1 MKQVLKLTKRN
12 VILFFK
18 DKGFFFVSLIIPVV
32 LLLLYALFLG
42 KIYSDSFVGAV
53 DGMQISQTLIDGFVG
68 AQLCS
73 SILSVTCVT
82 VAFCSNMLMVQD
94 KATGVY
100 ADLAISPVRKEKLG
114 LAYFLST
121 ELTTLII
128 ALSSAAVT
136 FLYLA
141 FSGWYLSF
149 LDVALLLLDVL
160 LLTTMAT
167 LASSIVSSFLSTQG
181 QISAVGTVVSTGYG
195 YISGA
200 YMPLSQ
206 FGEGVRTALGFFPGT
221 HATSLFRNHAL
232 QGVFAE
238 MQSQG
243 AATELITELKK
254 AFDCQLYVF
263 GAKVDVWVS
272 YLILVS
278 SIAILLIVYLL
289 IMKKKNKSFN

>member
-53 DGMQISQTLIDGFVG
+53 GGMQISQTLIDGFVG

-243 AATELITELKK
+243 ATTELITELKK

-263 GAKVDVWVS
+263 GAKVDVWAS

>member
-42 KIYSDSFVGAV
+42 KVYRDSFIGALGGFSV
-53 DGMQISQTLIDGFVG
+53 SKTLIDGFVG

-100 ADLAISPVRKEKLG
+100 SDLAISPVKKEKLG
-114 LAYFLST
+114 FTYFLST

-128 ALSSAAVT
+128 ALSSALVT
-136 FLYLA
+136 FIYLA
-141 FSGWYLSF
+141 FSGWYLSVF
-149 LDVALLLLDVL
+149 DMLLLLLDIL

-167 LASSIVSSFLSTQG
+167 LVSSIVSSFLSTQG
-181 QISAVGTVVSTGYG
+181 QISAVGTLVSTGYG

-206 FGEGVRTALGFFPGT
+206 FSEGLRTALGFFPGT

-232 QGVFAE
+232 RGIWSEMQAQGVSAE
-238 MQSQG
+238 VI
-243 AATELITELKK
+243 AELKK
-254 AFDCQLYVF
+254 AFDCELYVF
-263 GAKVDVWVS
+263 GAGMPLWVN
-272 YLILVS
+272 YVVVIG
-278 SIAILLIVYLL
+278 SIAVFLLAYLL
-289 IMKKKNKSFN
+289 IMRKKNKSFN